1 MLDHDFLASL
11 VRPVGRTEAC
21 PLASHHP
28 LRRIIRKSVNVPAEV
43 DSVRLVASRADGL
56 QNATLVVV
64 SIAGLLAFFLPFLI
78 SALPNAGGQ
87 VSSRTVEASLLLAL
101 IVGGS
106 LVVTVAELVRGPGS
120 GNQARSVAMLGALV
134 AIDATLRLVPSFL
147 GASPIFALIV
157 LVGYVFGPRFGFVM
171 GTLTLLLSAAITAGV
186 GPWLPF
192 QMLCTGWVGVAAGW
206 LPRWTSAR
214 AELATAAAL
223 GALAGF
229 AYGAL
234 MNLYSWPFAAPGVTE
249 DVGLYWSPGLSLLES
264 IERYAAFYVTTSLL
278 HDATRAM
285 ATAFLIVVAGAPVL
299 RLLRRFHARA
309 AWSTS
314 LRR

>member
-1 MLDHDFLASL
+1 MIP
-11 VRPVGRTEAC
+11 VRSP
-21 PLASHHP
+21 
-28 LRRIIRKSVNVPAEV
+28 
-43 DSVRLVASRADGL
+43 SVRLVASRADGL
-56 QNATLVVV
+56 QNVTLVIV
-64 SIAGLLAFFLPFLI
+64 SIAGLLAFALPFLI
-78 SALPNAGGQ
+78 SALPNAAGE

-106 LVVTVAELVRGPGS
+106 LIVAVAELVRGPGS
-120 GNQARSVAMLGALV
+120 GNQARSVALLGSLV
-134 AIDATLRLVPSFL
+134 AINATLRLVPTFL

-171 GTLTLLLSAAITAGV
+171 GALTLLLSAAITAGV

-192 QMLCTGWVGVAAGW
+192 QMLCTGWIGFVSGW

-223 GALAGF
+223 GALMGF

-234 MNLYSWPFAAPGVTE
+234 MNLYSWPFAAPGVTT

-264 IERYAAFYVTTSLL
+264 IQRYATFYVATSLV
-278 HDATRAM
+278 HDATRAI
-285 ATAFLIVVAGAPVL
+285 ATALLIVIAGAPVI

-314 LRR
+314 QLG

>member
-1 MLDHDFLASL
+1 MRLA
-11 VRPVGRTEAC
+11 
-21 PLASHHP
+21 
-28 LRRIIRKSVNVPAEV
+28 
-43 DSVRLVASRADGL
+43 ASRAEGL
-56 QNATLVVV
+56 QNATLLVV
-64 SIAGLLAFFLPFLI
+64 SIAGLLAFSLPFLI
-78 SALPNAGGQ
+78 SALPNPAGQ

-106 LVVTVAELVRGPGS
+106 LIVTVAELVSGPGS
-120 GNQARSVAMLGALV
+120 GGHARSVALLGALV

-206 LPRWTSAR
+206 LPRWTSTR
-214 AELATAAAL
+214 AELATVAAL
-223 GALAGF
+223 GAITGF

-249 DVGLYWSPGLSLLES
+249 DVGLYWSPGLSPLES
-264 IERYAAFYVTTSLL
+264 MERYAAFYVATSLL
-278 HDATRAM
+278 HDATRAI
-285 ATAFLIVVAGAPVL
+285 ATAFLILVAGAPVM
-299 RLLRRFHARA
+299 RLLRRFHARTT
-309 AWSTS
+309 WSTS
-314 LRR
+314 LPR

>member
-1 MLDHDFLASL
+1 MIL
-11 VRPVGRTEAC
+11 VRSP
-21 PLASHHP
+21 
-28 LRRIIRKSVNVPAEV
+28 
-43 DSVRLVASRADGL
+43 SVRHVDSRADGL
-56 QNATLVVV
+56 QNATLVIV

-78 SALPNAGGQ
+78 SALPNAVDH

-106 LVVTVAELVRGPGS
+106 LIVAVGELVRGPGS
-120 GNQARSVAMLGALV
+120 GNFARCVALLGALV

-186 GPWLPF
+186 GPWLPL
-192 QMLCTGWVGVAAGW
+192 QMLCAAWVGVVAGW
-206 LPRWTSAR
+206 LPRWKSAR
-214 AELATAAAL
+214 AELVTAAAF
-223 GALAGF
+223 GAATGL

-234 MNLYSWPFAAPGVTE
+234 MNLYLWPFAAPGVTR
-249 DVGLYWSPGLSLLES
+249 DVGLYWSPALSVVES
-264 IERYAAFYVTTSLL
+264 IEHYAAFYVATSLV
-278 HDATRAM
+278 HDATRAI
-285 ATAFLIVVAGAPVL
+285 ATAFLIVAAGRPVL

-309 AWSTS
+309 TWATS
-314 LRR
+314 P

>member
-1 MLDHDFLASL
+1 
-11 VRPVGRTEAC
+11 VRV
-21 PLASHHP
+21 
-28 LRRIIRKSVNVPAEV
+28 
-43 DSVRLVASRADGL
+43 VASRADQL
-56 QNATLVVV
+56 QNATLVIV
-64 SIAGLLAFFLPFLI
+64 SIAGLLAFSLPFLV
-78 SALPNAGGQ
+78 SALPNAAGE

-106 LVVTVAELVRGPGS
+106 LIVTITGLVRGPGS
-120 GNQARSVAMLGALV
+120 GNHARSVALLGALV

-157 LVGYVFGPRFGFVM
+157 LVGYVFGPRFGFAV
-171 GTLTLLLSAAITAGV
+171 GTLTLLLSAAITAGI

-192 QMLCTGWVGVAAGW
+192 QMLCTGWVGVVSGW
-206 LPRWTSAR
+206 LPRWSSAR
-214 AELATAAAL
+214 AEVATTAAL
-223 GALAGF
+223 GALTGF

-249 DVGLYWSPGLSLLES
+249 DVGLYWSPGLSLIES
-264 IERYAAFYVTTSLL
+264 IERYAAFYVATSLV
-278 HDATRAM
+278 HDATRAV
-285 ATAFLIVVAGAPVL
+285 ATAFLIVVAGAPVI

-314 LRR
+314 RPAKRVLDASSTP

>member
-1 MLDHDFLASL
+1 MRFAF
-11 VRPVGRTEAC
+11 
-21 PLASHHP
+21 
-28 LRRIIRKSVNVPAEV
+28 
-43 DSVRLVASRADGL
+43 SRADGL
-56 QNATLVVV
+56 QNAILVVV
-64 SIAGLLAFFLPFLI
+64 SIAGLVAFSLPFLI
-78 SALPNAGGQ
+78 SALPNAARE

-106 LVVTVAELVRGPGS
+106 LVVTVAELVRAPGA
-120 GNQARSVAMLGALV
+120 GNHARSIALLGALV

-206 LPRWTSAR
+206 LPKATPAR
-214 AELATAAAL
+214 AQLVSAAAL
-223 GALAGF
+223 GAFTGF

-264 IERYAAFYVTTSLL
+264 TERYAAFYVATSLV
-278 HDATRAM
+278 HDATRAT
-285 ATAFLIVVAGAPVL
+285 ATALLVLVAGAPVL

-309 AWSTS
+309 AWSTTQS
-314 LRR
+314 K